1 MNDFEQGT
9 QGAPRVG
16 AGPRLAAAM
25 LDYLLSTL
33 SVVVAALNGWGWS
46 DVMDQLPG
54 SEDLTELYAPMD
66 SALIEAGLMGGV
78 SGLLA
83 ATALMGLVYPL
94 VEGVTG
100 ASPGKWA
107 LGLQVGHPDGRRGN
121 VALFLARFAL
131 KFIRPVMG
139 ALAAVTGLSLLG
151 WLAGPAGL
159 VVSLGT
165 LLLLAPHKQAL
176 HDKLA
181 VTAVFRRS
189 DLH

>member
-1 MNDFEQGT
+1 
-9 QGAPRVG
+9 
-16 AGPRLAAAM
+16 M

-66 SALIEAGLMGGV
+66 NALIEAGLVDGV

-83 ATALMGLVYPL
+83 ATALMGMVYPL

-100 ASPGKWA
+100 ASPGKWV
-107 LGLQVGHPDGRRGN
+107 LGLQVGHPDGRHGN
-121 VALFLARFAL
+121 VILFLTRFAV
-131 KFIRPVMG
+131 KFIRPLMG

>member
-1 MNDFEQGT
+1 MNHVEQGT
-9 QGAPRVG
+9 QMAERVG
-16 AGPRLAAAM
+16 VGPRLVAAV
-25 LDYLLSTL
+25 LDYMLSTL
-33 SVVVAALNGWGWS
+33 AVVVAAWNGWGWS
-46 DVMDQLPG
+46 AVMDQLPG
-54 SEDLTELYAPMD
+54 SEDLMELYAPMD
-66 SALIEAGLMGGV
+66 SALIEAGMMNGV

-83 ATALMGLVYPL
+83 ATALMGLMYPL

-121 VALFLARFAL
+121 VVLFLTRFAV
-131 KFIRPVMG
+131 KFVRPVMA

-151 WLAGPAGL
+151 WLAGPSGL

-165 LLLLAPHKQAL
+165 VLLLAPHKQAL

-181 VTAVFRRS
+181 VTAVFCRS